1 MYMALKH
8 AHMTFALISGIFF
21 FIRGVWMLVDS
32 PRLMQRWVKI
42 LPHVNDTL
50 LLLCAIGLMIQ
61 IQQYPFVH
69 GWLTAKVVALVLY
82 IVAGTIAIK
91 RGKTKTIRTLAF
103 GFALLCYLYMLSVA
117 FAHHPLGALAKFL

>member
-1 MYMALKH
+1 MYLALKH

-32 PRLMQRWVKI
+32 PRLTQRWVKI
-42 LPHVNDTL
+42 LPHINDTL
-50 LLLCAIGLMIQ
+50 LLGFAVALMIQ
-61 IQQYPFVH
+61 LGQYPFVH

-91 RGKTKTIRTLAF
+91 RGKTKTVKVVAF
-103 GFALLCYLYMLSVA
+103 GFALLCYVYMLSVA
-117 FAHHPLGALAKFL
+117 FNHHPLGALAKFL